1 VRRSGLLDEDVGGDL
16 EKRLSRR
23 NESAQRHLSEPNH
36 VVRLENIPS
45 DTVAIFSNMAL
56 HSSPIKSNDV
66 RLPEPQPGEALMVE
80 RYSAKHVK
88 AVILHPDDFAELQGS
103 SELLDDLTA
112 SSELSDLGVRAH
124 QMAESP
130 EGELID
136 NEASV
141 RRLLGL

>member
-1 VRRSGLLDEDVGGDL
+1 
-16 EKRLSRR
+16 
-23 NESAQRHLSEPNH
+23 
-36 VVRLENIPS
+36 
-45 DTVAIFSNMAL
+45 MAL

-66 RLPEPQPGEALMVE
+66 RLPQPQPGEALVVE

-103 SELLDDLTA
+103 SELLENLLAAPD
-112 SSELSDLGVRAH
+112 LSDLGARTH
-124 QMAESP
+124 RIAELP

-136 NEASV
+136 DEASV